1 MVVNLKSTTSPLN
14 LQHDNFL
21 ESTQERNKES
31 LNFINW
37 KIELP
42 LKTTTRLNS
51 KRKLM
56 VSRKTYK
63 TLI

>member
-1 MVVNLKSTTSPLN
+1 MIVNLKSTMSPLN

-31 LNFINW
+31 LKFINW

-42 LKTTTRLNS
+42 LRTTTRLNS
-51 KRKLM
+51 KK
-56 VSRKTYK
+56 KTYGV
-63 TLI
+63 

>member
-1 MVVNLKSTTSPLN
+1 MVVNLKSMTSPLN

-51 KRKLM
+51 KK
-56 VSRKTYK
+56 KTYGV
-63 TLI
+63 